1 MNLEQLT
8 AGMPELVKI
17 TGNAQT
23 EIKALTADSRAK
35 CEDGLFFCIRGGRV
49 DAHDF
54 APQAVAGGCVALVVE
69 RELAIDCPQ
78 VVVTDVRAAMTRIA
92 SAFNGH
98 PERRMKLVGVTG
110 TKGKTT
116 TTYLF
121 KSIVESAGMRCGI
134 IGTTGCIAGQTKLPS
149 HLTTPD
155 PIEMFEILRIMAD
168 AGVEVVCMEVSAHA
182 LYLRKLV
189 GVVFEAAAYTNL
201 SQDHLDFFGTMDNYL
216 AAKKLLFSAGMARN
230 AAVNVDEETAK
241 AVCDSLDCPLLT
253 YGISASIVVGVIY
266 WILRGWLL

>member
-17 TGNAQT
+17 TGNAQM
-23 EIKALTADSRAK
+23 EIKTLTADSRAK
-35 CEDGLFFCIRGGRV
+35 CESGLFFCIRGGRV

-54 APQAVAGGCVALVVE
+54 APQAVEGGCVALVVE

-121 KSIVESAGMRCGI
+121 KSIIESAGMRCGI
-134 IGTTGCIAGQTKLPS
+134 IGTTAA
-149 HLTTPD
+149 
-155 PIEMFEILRIMAD
+155 LR
-168 AGVEVVCMEVSAHA
+168 
-182 LYLRKLV
+182 
-189 GVVFEAAAYTNL
+189 
-201 SQDHLDFFGTMDNYL
+201 
-216 AAKKLLFSAGMARN
+216 ARPN
-230 AAVNVDEETAK
+230 
-241 AVCDSLDCPLLT
+241 CPAT
-253 YGISASIVVGVIY
+253 
-266 WILRGWLL
+266 